1 MVDLNDIRS
10 RTTSATVY
18 IDSMD
23 GKEGDMFRDFYD
35 QYKLNMTVVDDLRE
49 FVKDITIVV
58 MSAKWCGDCKFA
70 IPVLKHLEEEIG
82 LEVLSFA
89 NIKTAPLDP
98 DHQWK
103 IPPSPQEMEDWNII
117 AIPWIVIF
125 SKEGKEMGTIIEKP
139 TVKPTLEEEILHVL
153 KG

>member
-10 RTTSATVY
+10 RTTSAAEY
-18 IDSMD
+18 IDNMD

-35 QYKLNMTVVDDLRE
+35 EYKLDMKVVEQLRD
-49 FVKDITIVV
+49 FAKDITIVV
-58 MSAKWCGDCKFA
+58 MSAKWCGDCKSA
-70 IPVLKHLEEEIG
+70 IPVLKHLEEKIG
-82 LEVLSFA
+82 LEVLSFS

-98 DHQWK
+98 AHQWK
-103 IPPSPQEMEDWNII
+103 IPPSPQEMEDWNVK

-125 SKEGKEMGTIIEKP
+125 SKDGKEIGTIIEKP
-139 TVKPTLEEEILHVL
+139 TVKPTLEAEILHVL